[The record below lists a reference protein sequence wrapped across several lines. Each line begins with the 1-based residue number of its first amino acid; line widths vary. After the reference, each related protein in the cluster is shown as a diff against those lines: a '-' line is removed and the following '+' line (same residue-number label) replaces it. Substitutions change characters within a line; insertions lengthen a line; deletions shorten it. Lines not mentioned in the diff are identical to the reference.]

1 MDIRIRI
8 RSTRRGLL
16 RAAGGVSLGAIG
28 SGAVGRPAPAAPSL
42 PETGGALEPGPG
54 TALVQ
59 RFCAAWSNLDAAELA
74 DFFAADATYQ
84 NIPLPGVVTGRDAI
98 QQALA
103 EQIRI
108 LQYTTLTIQK
118 AVSWRNTVIA
128 TRVDSYR
135 YTNADH
141 DVDLPIVGVFELTP
155 DFRRFTSWVDYFDL
169 GQSEFETVI

>member
-1 MDIRIRI
+1 MEI
-8 RSTRRGLL
+8 RSTRRALL
-16 RAAGGVSLGAIG
+16 RTAGGVSLGATALATG
-28 SGAVGRPAPAAPSL
+28 GAPASAAPSL
-42 PETGGALEPGPG
+42 PETDGTLEPGQG

-74 DFFAADATYQ
+74 AFFTEDATYQ
-84 NIPLPGVVTGRDAI
+84 NIPLPGVIAGRDAI

-108 LQYTTLTIQK
+108 LQYTTLNIQK

-141 DVDLPIVGVFELTP
+141 DVDLPIVGVFELTA
-155 DFRRFTSWVDYFDL
+155 DFRQFTSWVDYFDL
-169 GQSEFETVI
+169 GQSEFGTVT

>member
-1 MDIRIRI
+1 MDI

-16 RAAGGVSLGAIG
+16 RAAGGASLGAIG
-28 SGAVGRPAPAAPSL
+28 LATAGAPASAAPPL
-42 PETGGALEPGPG
+42 PETDGALQPGPG

-59 RFCAAWSNLDAAELA
+59 RFCTAWSNLDAAELA
-74 DFFAADATYQ
+74 AFFAEDATYQ
-84 NIPLPGVVTGRDAI
+84 NIPLPGVITGRDAI

-108 LQYTTLTIQK
+108 LQYTTLDIQQ

-169 GQSEFETVI
+169 GQSEFGTAT

>member
-1 MDIRIRI
+1 MAI
-8 RSTRRGLL
+8 RSTRRGLF
-16 RAAGGVSLGAIG
+16 RAAGGASLGVIG
-28 SGAVGRPAPAAPSL
+28 LGTAGGPASAAPSL

-74 DFFAADATYQ
+74 AFFAQDATYQ
-84 NIPLPGVVTGRDAI
+84 NVPLPGVITGRDAI

-108 LQYTTLTIQK
+108 LRYTTLHIQK

-128 TRVDSYR
+128 IRVDSYR

-155 DFRRFTSWVDYFDL
+155 DFRQFTSWVDYFDL
-169 GQSEFETVI
+169 GQSEFGTAT